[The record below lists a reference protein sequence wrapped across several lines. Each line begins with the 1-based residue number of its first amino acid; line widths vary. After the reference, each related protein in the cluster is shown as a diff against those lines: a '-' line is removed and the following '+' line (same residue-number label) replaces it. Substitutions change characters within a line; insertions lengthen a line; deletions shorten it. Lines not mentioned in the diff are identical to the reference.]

1 MSEKEDKQ
9 HEPKLKLTFLV
20 PESDPAAVRP
30 DAVCLEPP
38 DALPTSQPRPR
49 RRSVPDA
56 VA

>member
-30 DAVCLEPP
+30 DAVCLEQP
-38 DALPTSQPRPR
+38 DAQPRPR

>member
-30 DAVCLEPP
+30 DAVCLEP
-38 DALPTSQPRPR
+38 DALPTSQPRPH